1 MAITVTRSRAAVAA
15 LVVLVLLAVAG
26 RRLAGTGAASE
37 AAPPAA
43 VLRPVAP
50 AAAPK
55 VVVHVAGAVR
65 RPGLYRLRDGSRV
78 ADAVARAGGATRK
91 ADLAAVNLAAPV
103 VDGSQ
108 VLLPSRAVVPG
119 AGASAG
125 AATAATPQKVSL
137 ASATIE
143 QLDTLPGIGPV
154 TAQRIVEHRDRHGPF
169 RSIDDLDAV
178 SGIGPARVEQLRELV
193 TP

>member
-1 MAITVTRSRAAVAA
+1 MAITLTRSRAVVAA
-15 LVVLVLLAVAG
+15 LVVLVLLAVVG
-26 RRLAGTGAASE
+26 RRLAGADAASE
-37 AAPPAA
+37 AAPAA
-43 VLRPVAP
+43 GVLRPVATPP
-50 AAAPK
+50 AAK
-55 VVVHVAGAVR
+55 LVVHVAGAVR

-78 ADAVARAGGATRK
+78 ADAVARAGGATKK

-108 VLLPSRAVVPG
+108 VLLPSRASPG
-119 AGASAG
+119 APAAAGTGSAPL
-125 AATAATPQKVSL
+125 AKVSL

-143 QLDTLPGIGPV
+143 QLEALPGIGPV
-154 TAQRIVEHRDRHGPF
+154 TAQRIVDHRDRHGPF
-169 RSIDDLDAV
+169 RSVDDLDAV